1 MIQVFCTDVVLYTGP
16 KDRLPCCL
24 CLDYYHVL
32 GVSSDASPESIRAAY
47 RNRARLWHPDKN
59 GGSEDSKQRFL
70 QLQRAYV
77 VLSNPTKRAIYDRF
91 GSMGLD
97 VAEHCDEEK
106 QQYMAEFARHSKW
119 ALILMCIG
127 LMTCCFCCYCCCGCC
142 SMCRRHSKDGEDR
155 QRQKEFKRRE
165 KRRAAE
171 AEAEGSVR
179 TRRSRSTR
187 RRRHQQS
194 SYSDDISVIKIR
206 GLSSD

>member
-1 MIQVFCTDVVLYTGP
+1 MSTDCSSKANFFQKLKSWRSSRDDSKSFCTDVVLYTGP

-119 ALILMCIG
+119 A
-127 LMTCCFCCYCCCGCC
+127 
-142 SMCRRHSKDGEDR
+142 
-155 QRQKEFKRRE
+155 
-165 KRRAAE
+165 
-171 AEAEGSVR
+171 
-179 TRRSRSTR
+179 
-187 RRRHQQS
+187 
-194 SYSDDISVIKIR
+194 ISNVPA
-206 GLSSD
+206 GQ